1 MEKTKKIKI
10 LQDLVRIKSI
20 NGNEL
25 AIAKYFSNLLQ
36 EYGIKS
42 KIIPLNDNDQRANL
56 IVEIGK
62 NNNRVLG
69 FTGHADTVAVVNEND
84 WYFPPFSGTI
94 EGNRLYGR
102 GAADM
107 KSGLAAE
114 IISLIELVE
123 TNQVPDGKVRMI
135 MTAGEE
141 FGAPGAYQIPEEL
154 IKDLDALVVGEATD
168 GNITYAH
175 SGSLNYRIKSSGKSV
190 HSSTPAL
197 GLNAIQGLVTFINTE
212 KNIFDNVAKDTVLG
226 NVQHSITIIEGGN
239 QINTIPAEASLL
251 GNVRPTPSFN
261 NKQVI
266 ALLKQQIAKINKQT
280 DYQLKFEL
288 LHNFYPIYTSQSDD
302 FIQSAFAISNA
313 VYQNRDIKLIVDNGA
328 SDASVFVQ
336 TNPQMPVLLLGPDK
350 EGSSHQINEHT
361 TISSYLDTIEIYK
374 NLILNYFSKTN

>member
-135 MTAGEE
+135 MTVGEE

-212 KNIFDNVAKDTVLG
+212 KNIFNNVAKDTVLG
-226 NVQHSITIIEGGN
+226 NVQHSITVIEGGN

-288 LHNFYPIYTSQSDD
+288 LHNFYSIYTSQSDN

-361 TISSYLDTIEIYK
+361 TISSYLGTIEIYK